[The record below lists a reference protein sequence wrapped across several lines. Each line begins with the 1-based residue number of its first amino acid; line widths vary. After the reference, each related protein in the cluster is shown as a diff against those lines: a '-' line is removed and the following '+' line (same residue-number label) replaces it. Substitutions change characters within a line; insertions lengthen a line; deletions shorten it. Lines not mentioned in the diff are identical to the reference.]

1 MERERKEDKEE
12 DRKWQLN
19 MEKERKEDKEE
30 ARRMREEDRLE
41 NKTFQKNIIDE
52 LKENNNSINE
62 LKVQVKEIQIKQDKM
77 EKDIN
82 NIVEKNNLKR

>member
-1 MERERKEDKEE
+1 LNMERERKEDKEE
-12 DRKWQLN
+12 
-19 MEKERKEDKEE
+19 
-30 ARRMREEDRLE
+30 ARRIREEDRLE

-52 LKENNNSINE
+52 FKEVKGDI
-62 LKVQVKEIQIKQDKM
+62 KEIKAKQDKM

>member
-12 DRKWQLN
+12 
-19 MEKERKEDKEE
+19 
-30 ARRMREEDRLE
+30 ARRIREEDRLE

-52 LKENNNSINE
+52 FKEVKGDI
-62 LKVQVKEIQIKQDKM
+62 KEIKAKQDKM

>member
-12 DRKWQLN
+12 
-19 MEKERKEDKEE
+19 
-30 ARRMREEDRLE
+30 ARRLREEDRLE

-52 LKENNNSINE
+52 FKEVKGDI
-62 LKVQVKEIQIKQDKM
+62 KEIKAKQDKMEKDIEEIKTKQDKM

>member
-12 DRKWQLN
+12 
-19 MEKERKEDKEE
+19 
-30 ARRMREEDRLE
+30 ARRIREEDRLE

-52 LKENNNSINE
+52 FKEVKGDI
-62 LKVQVKEIQIKQDKM
+62 KEIKTKQDKM

>member
-1 MERERKEDKEE
+1 
-12 DRKWQLN
+12 

-30 ARRMREEDRLE
+30 ARRLRETDKEEARRIREEDRLE

-52 LKENNNSINE
+52 FKEVKGDI
-62 LKVQVKEIQIKQDKM
+62 KEIKIKQDKM